1 MTDRTLR
8 TPPVLPPRGSP
19 DLRHVRGPFDII
31 GDVHG
36 CADELT
42 DLLGRL
48 GHAVRL
54 GGDGDRRRAIYEG
67 HSSRKLVFVGDF
79 VDRGPRSPDV
89 MRIVMMLVGSGVAL
103 AVPGNHDVKFRRWLD
118 GRDVK
123 ISHGL
128 EQTVAQ
134 MAAESTGFRD
144 AIKHFL
150 ETLPYHLWLDGGR
163 LVVAHAGIEASMI
176 GTETERTRSF
186 CLFGDTD
193 SARDPNGISRRFHWA
208 AHYRGTA
215 AVVYGHTPIGE
226 VAWVNDT
233 LCIDTGCCF
242 GGTLTALQWPERRTI
257 QVPARKRYAEALR
270 PFGHPPVR
278 MSPD

>member
-1 MTDRTLR
+1 MTETKLR
-8 TPPVLPPRGSP
+8 TAEPTTTRRSP
-19 DLRHVRGPFDII
+19 DGREIRGPFDII

-36 CADELT
+36 CAAELIE
-42 DLLGRL
+42 LLGKL
-48 GHAVRL
+48 GHGVRL
-54 GGDGDRRRAIYEG
+54 VGDGEQRQAVYDG
-67 HSSRKLVFVGDF
+67 HSSRRLVFVGDF

-89 MRIVMMLVGSGVAL
+89 LRIVMTLVRTGVAL
-103 AVPGNHDVKFRRWLD
+103 AVPGNHDAKFRRWLD

-134 MAAESTGFRD
+134 MQLEGPVFHEEIR
-144 AIKHFL
+144 HFL
-150 ETLPYHLWLDGGR
+150 DALPFHLWLDGGG
-163 LVVAHAGIEASMI
+163 LVVAHAGIQAGMI

-193 SARDPNGISRRFHWA
+193 GGARDPNGISRRFHWA
-208 AHYRGTA
+208 AHYSGSA
-215 AVVYGHTPIGE
+215 AIVYGHTPVAD
-226 VAWVNDT
+226 VAWVNNT

-242 GGTLTALQWPERRTI
+242 GGILTALQWPERRTLQI
-257 QVPARKRYAEALR
+257 PARQTYAKALR

-278 MSPD
+278 AI

>member
-1 MTDRTLR
+1 MTDQLLR
-8 TPPVLPPRGSP
+8 TTQATPARGSP
-19 DLRHVRGPFDII
+19 DRRRERGPFDII

-36 CADELT
+36 CADELIE
-42 DLLGRL
+42 LLGKL

-54 GGDGDRRRAIYEG
+54 RGEGDRRRAVYEG
-67 HSSRKLVFVGDF
+67 HASRRIVFVGDF

-89 MRIVMMLVGSGVAL
+89 LRIVMTLLGTGVAL
-103 AVPGNHDVKFRRWLD
+103 AVPGNHDAKFRRWLD

-134 MAAESTGFRD
+134 MAAESAGFHGM
-144 AIKHFL
+144 AKQFL
-150 ETLPYHLWLDGGR
+150 ETLPYHLWLDGGA
-163 LVVAHAGIEASMI
+163 LVVAHAGIEADMI
-176 GTETERTRSF
+176 GSETDRTRSF

-193 SARDPNGISRRFHWA
+193 GGARDPNGISRRFHWA

-215 AVVYGHTPIGE
+215 AVVYGHTPIGD
-226 VAWVNDT
+226 VAWVNNT

-242 GGTLTALQWPERRTI
+242 GGSLTALQWPERRLVH
-257 QVPARKRYAEALR
+257 VPARRIYAEALR

-278 MSPD
+278 AP